1 MKKSILIIAAM
12 AFAISASAQIGTS
25 LINQAKEVVNAKT
38 GTTQVKIDSAV
49 SKTSKVT
56 DTYLPGAAANVK
68 ANVKAAIDQKTQAVA
83 DLIDGK
89 PTEKAPAEV
98 TPAATTVQ
106 PTKPVATTSKTKAT
120 TKKKK
125 TKK

>member
-1 MKKSILIIAAM
+1 
-12 AFAISASAQIGTS
+12 
-25 LINQAKEVVNAKT
+25 
-38 GTTQVKIDSAV
+38 
-49 SKTSKVT
+49 VT
-56 DTYLPGAAANVK
+56 DPYLPGAAANVK

-89 PTEKAPAEV
+89 PALKAPAEV
-98 TPAATTVQ
+98 A
-106 PTKPVATTSKTKAT
+106 PVATTIQPTKTDATTTKPKAT